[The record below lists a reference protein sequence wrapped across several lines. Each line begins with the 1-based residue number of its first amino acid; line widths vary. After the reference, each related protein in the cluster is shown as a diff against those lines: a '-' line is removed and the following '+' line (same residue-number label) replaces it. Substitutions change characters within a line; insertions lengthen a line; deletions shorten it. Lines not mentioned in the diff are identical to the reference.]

1 MGFLD
6 KVKENIQETATM
18 AREGVE
24 DLHTKHEL
32 GQAYGELGRK
42 TFDLI
47 DAGTL
52 QAPELGSDVERYE
65 SSRQTSQQSNRR
77 QATPPRAETQR
88 RARRYASSAEGCG
101 GGGSSR
107 RWLSTIA
114 AATST
119 SLRPLCCEW
128 VRSMS

>member
-52 QAPELGSDVERYE
+52 QAPELGSDVERIRKLKADLAAE
-65 SSRQTSQQSNRR
+65 Q
-77 QATPPRAETQR
+77 PP
-88 RARRYASSAEGCG
+88 ASDV
-101 GGGSSR
+101 
-107 RWLSTIA
+107 A
-114 AATST
+114 AG
-119 SLRPLCCEW
+119 
-128 VRSMS
+128 

>member
-6 KVKENIQETATM
+6 KVKENIHETATM

-52 QAPELGSDVERYE
+52 QAPELGSDVERIRKLKADLADE
-65 SSRQTSQQSNRR
+65 QPPTSDV
-77 QATPPRAETQR
+77 AT
-88 RARRYASSAEGCG
+88 G
-101 GGGSSR
+101 
-107 RWLSTIA
+107 
-114 AATST
+114 
-119 SLRPLCCEW
+119 
-128 VRSMS
+128 